1 MFVLIWATL
10 LFSVRGSSLK
20 ETCKDEFCI
29 TLSEGGITA
38 EAGLCA
44 VIPCSFTAGPN
55 FTPQNINWYK
65 CESEQRCDESDIIF
79 HTKMNNNKNQSGRVS
94 LLEPDVSQK
103 NCSIIIN
110 DLTESDSGSYWLR
123 VNGNSSKKTDD
134 GFTYTPKATVSVK
147 DPTQKP
153 TVMIPPLTEGQQ
165 TTLICT
171 APGLCSGS
179 RPKITWTWRG
189 TGENDSH
196 ITANIT
202 EFKTENLTAVT
213 QRHSSTL
220 TFNPSAKHHGT
231 KVTCK
236 VSFTNSITIEETVT
250 LNVTYMKPVIT
261 GNTTVK
267 EGHALNL
274 TCSVE
279 SFPLSNITW
288 SILGSNA
295 NRLSEPNTDRQNNS
309 GSATLVI
316 HNVTAEHSGQYICTA
331 QHLNRTVTVFA
342 DVTVTWISKVFN
354 NSGCK
359 VQSQVLT
366 CVCISE
372 GFPLPT
378 IKWPLL
384 KNYTEYSVHTTVSNH
399 TVNSTVTLS
408 IKDHSSTTVECVSS
422 NEHVEAKENLTVQ
435 TDAPK
440 QEDLLYHLLMIVQPQ
455 IIIAFVIGIL
465 LSATICCL
473 ARKCHRKKQ
482 KSSGNTVENL
492 EMVTTQVVQL
502 MDAGQSVEND
512 ETHGQEAAEGEA
524 EAAGQSAPNSDVEPK
539 EVEYSDIDF
548 SKCTRKSPRGT
559 ENTQETAE
567 TEYAEIKKVETEER
581 EDNAGEDGEN
591 LGNQEE
597 VAMIGEDNETR
608 ECIVAEEEDVA
619 VYSNVN
625 EIMAEI

>member
-384 KNYTEYSVHTTVSNH
+384 KNYTEYSVHTTMSNH

-408 IKDHSSTTVECVSS
+408 IKGHSSTTVECVSS

-435 TDAPK
+435 TDASE
-440 QEDLLYHLLMIVQPQ
+440 QEDQHGPSAVLPFAIVAAVSLIVNVIL
-455 IIIAFVIGIL
+455 IIYVLILWNSRKKVKSNQEDRTYMSLKKTDQSPDYDVIGQPL
-465 LSATICCL
+465 
-473 ARKCHRKKQ
+473 
-482 KSSGNTVENL
+482 N
-492 EMVTTQVVQL
+492 
-502 MDAGQSVEND
+502 
-512 ETHGQEAAEGEA
+512 
-524 EAAGQSAPNSDVEPK
+524 
-539 EVEYSDIDF
+539 
-548 SKCTRKSPRGT
+548 
-559 ENTQETAE
+559 
-567 TEYAEIKKVETEER
+567 
-581 EDNAGEDGEN
+581 
-591 LGNQEE
+591 
-597 VAMIGEDNETR
+597 
-608 ECIVAEEEDVA
+608 
-619 VYSNVN
+619 
-625 EIMAEI
+625 